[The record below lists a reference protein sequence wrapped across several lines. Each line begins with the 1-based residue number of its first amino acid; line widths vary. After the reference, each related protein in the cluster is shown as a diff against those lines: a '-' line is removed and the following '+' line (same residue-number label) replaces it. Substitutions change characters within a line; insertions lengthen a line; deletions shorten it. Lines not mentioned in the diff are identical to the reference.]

1 MELGRIGLGRMD
13 SNMTKRLVRGG
24 HAVKKS

>member
-1 MELGRIGLGRMD
+1 MELAMIGLGRMD
-13 SNMTKRLVRGG
+13 SNMTERLVLGG

>member
-1 MELGRIGLGRMD
+1 MELGRIGLGRME
-13 SNMTKRLVRGG
+13 SNMTERFVLGG